1 MLAIVMVGLPAR
13 GKTYT
18 ARKIVRYLAW
28 RGLKARIFNVGT
40 FRRKLSGA
48 NVPHTFF
55 DPKNEQG
62 QEARRKAARDAMD
75 TMLQFFNQCGQ
86 VGVYDATNSTKKRR
100 GWVKKILEEKG
111 IEVAFLESLCTDTD
125 LVEANIRDHKINSP
139 DYEHATTEQAIADF
153 RARIEHYHS
162 VYQTLK
168 EEEGSWIKLVDGGKK
183 VIVHEMHSYL
193 ETRIAT
199 FVMNLHL
206 RPKTLY
212 FSRHGQS
219 LFNVEDRVGGDA
231 GLSPEGRV
239 YAESLRKF
247 VEEKIQLPKNLKIW
261 TSSLQRTKQTAQ
273 PLERLTQEWKSLDEI
288 NAGLCD
294 GLTYDEI
301 VQKHPEIASA
311 RHADKLRYRY
321 PQGESYEDVIERL
334 EPVIFELERSKKSVL
349 VVAHQAILRALYA
362 YFANRPRQDVPYLS
376 IPLHTVIQLTPET
389 YGCVEMRHALPPQ
402 LDEL

>member
-18 ARKIVRYLAW
+18 ARKIVRYLSW
-28 RGLKARIFNVGT
+28 RGVKTKVFNVGT
-40 FRRKLSGA
+40 FRRKISGA

-55 DPKNEQG
+55 DPSNEQG
-62 QEARRKAARDAMD
+62 QQARKKAAKDAMD
-75 TMLQFFNQCGQ
+75 SMLDFFKQGGQ

-100 GWVKKILEEKG
+100 GWAQKVLEGEG
-111 IEVAFLESLCTDTD
+111 IDVAFLESLCTDEE
-125 LVEANIRDHKINSP
+125 LVEANIIDHKINSP
-139 DYEHATTEQAIADF
+139 DYEHATTEQAISDF
-153 RARIEHYHS
+153 RARINHYHS
-162 VYQTLK
+162 VYETLE

-219 LFNVEDRVGGDA
+219 LYNVENRVGGDSA
-231 GLSPEGRV
+231 LSSEGRL
-239 YAESLRKF
+239 YAESLKKF
-247 VEEKIQLPKNLKIW
+247 VMSHIEDCDHIKIW
-261 TSSLQRTKQTAQ
+261 TSTLQRTKETAK
-273 PLERLTQEWKSLDEI
+273 PLGRVPKEWKSLDEI

-294 GLTYDEI
+294 GLTYEEI
-301 VQKHPEIASA
+301 RQKYPEIASA
-311 RHADKLRYRY
+311 RQADKLRYRY

-334 EPVIFELERSKKSVL
+334 DPIIFELERSKKSVL
-349 VVAHQAILRALYA
+349 LIAHQAILRALYA
-362 YFANRPRQDVPYLS
+362 YFANRPLWDVPYLS

-402 LDEL
+402 LDE

>member
-1 MLAIVMVGLPAR
+1 MLAVVMVGLPAR

-18 ARKIVRYLAW
+18 ARKIVRYLSW
-28 RGLKARIFNVGT
+28 RGLKARVFNVGT

-55 DPKNEQG
+55 DPNNEQG

-75 TMLQFFNQCGQ
+75 SMLHFFHQGGQ
-86 VGVYDATNSTKKRR
+86 VAVYDATNSTKKRR
-100 GWVKKILEEKG
+100 GWVKQVLQKKG

-153 RARIEHYHS
+153 RARIKHYHS
-162 VYQTLK
+162 VYETLE

-183 VIVHEMHSYL
+183 LIVHEMHSYL

-231 GLSPEGRV
+231 SLSPEGRV
-239 YAESLRKF
+239 YADSLKKF
-247 VEEKIQLPKNLKIW
+247 VEKKIQKSDNLKIW
-261 TSSLQRTKQTAQ
+261 TSSLQRTKQTAR
-273 PLERLTQEWKSLDEI
+273 PLERVTKEWKSLDEI

-294 GLTYDEI
+294 GLTYNEI
-301 VQKHPEIASA
+301 SQKYPEIASA
-311 RHADKLRYRY
+311 RQADKLRYRY

-362 YFANRPRQDVPYLS
+362 YFANRPRHDVPYLS

-402 LDEL
+402 LDEV